1 MDKLTPD
8 ALITFLW
15 VGAALIAFTLSVWA
29 LVDKIKKARQP
40 SIDAGQW
47 RRETD
52 EKLDRDKKRID
63 SLEDGNKV
71 LLRGILA
78 MLGHEITGNSVDKLK
93 AAQEEITK
101 YLIAK

>member
-8 ALITFLW
+8 ALLTFLW
-15 VGAALIAFTLSVWA
+15 VAAALVAFTLAVWG
-29 LVDKIKKARQP
+29 LVEKIKKARQP
-40 SIDAGQW
+40 ALDSAQW

-52 EKLDRDKKRID
+52 AKLAKDKVRID

-78 MLGHEITGNSVDKLK
+78 MLNHEITGNSVDKLK